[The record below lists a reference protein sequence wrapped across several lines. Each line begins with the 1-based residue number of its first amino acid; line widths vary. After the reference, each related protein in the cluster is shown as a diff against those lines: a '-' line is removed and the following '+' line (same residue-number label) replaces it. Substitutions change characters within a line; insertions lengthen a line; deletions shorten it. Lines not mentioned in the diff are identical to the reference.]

1 VLGRAGLV
9 AAVALAVAIAGP
21 GCGGS
26 RDDDSRD
33 EAKRIRVAYTQ
44 LQTRFA
50 AKDSEGVCARISK
63 AAKEQVG
70 SLGHARPTTCA
81 RDVRQLFKWIKPGGG
96 ASAQPKATNVAM
108 DGDTATVTAR
118 LGDNASA
125 PVRFVEE
132 DGEWKL
138 DSFFAITGP
147 PAPDM
152 L

>member
-1 VLGRAGLV
+1 M
-9 AAVALAVAIAGP
+9 ALAAALAAP
-21 GCGGS
+21 GCGGDKGS
-26 RDDDSRD
+26 DAD
-33 EAKRIRVAYTQ
+33 EAKRVRTVFVE
-44 LQTRFA
+44 LQSRFA
-50 AKDSEGVCARISK
+50 AKDSKGVCARISR

-70 SLGHARPTTCA
+70 SLGHARPTTCV
-81 RDVRQLFKWIKPGGG
+81 RDVRQLFKWIKAGGG
-96 ASAQPKATNVAM
+96 GRGAKPRAMRVAM
-108 DGDTATVTAR
+108 DGDTATVTAQ
-118 LGDNASA
+118 LSENARA

>member
-1 VLGRAGLV
+1 MLGRRGIG
-9 AAVALAVAIAGP
+9 AAIALAVSLSGAA
-21 GCGGS
+21 CGG
-26 RDDDSRD
+26 DDGASDD
-33 EAKRIRVAYTQ
+33 EQAKRVRTVYGE
-44 LQTRFA
+44 LQGRFA
-50 AKDSEGVCARISK
+50 AKDSQGVCARLSK
-63 AAKEQVG
+63 AAREQVG
-70 SLGHARPTTCA
+70 SLGHAQPTTCV
-81 RDVRQLFKWIKPGGG
+81 RDVRQLFKWIEGGG
-96 ASAQPKATNVAM
+96 GSAAKPQPMRVAI

-118 LGDNASA
+118 LTDSARA